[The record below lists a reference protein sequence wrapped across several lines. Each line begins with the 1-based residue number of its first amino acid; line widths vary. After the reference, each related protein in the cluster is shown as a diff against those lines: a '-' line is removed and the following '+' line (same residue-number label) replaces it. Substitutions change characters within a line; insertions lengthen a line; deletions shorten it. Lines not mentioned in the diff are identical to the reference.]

1 MSVSNPV
8 NDTQRGFNDLCA
20 LGGGVRGGPARPSVQ
35 QLLHDNGAKLT
46 ALLQNDIRSNLG
58 AFPEANPWHIC
69 FVVGVCWGR
78 LARLEPDFVAA
89 GLRLI
94 EVWNGRD
101 LAIARQFH
109 LERGPQPIEHSL
121 MGGHLLFQDV
131 VLPAR
136 LPDNLNQCRR
146 AQDRWLG
153 RIIGPNRPRYIGS
166 WNATAMFMVVIAAD
180 MNLTAQL
187 TTPVV
192 MLPPGGPIYN
202 ALSILHRTHV
212 ISRPASG
219 SELDDED
226 FEPGAIYEN
235 NALLEE
241 IHRGYAGWSLLD
253 VHSGL
258 YMLGTRLAESASWF

>member
-1 MSVSNPV
+1 V
-8 NDTQRGFNDLCA
+8 
-20 LGGGVRGGPARPSVQ
+20 
-35 QLLHDNGAKLT
+35 
-46 ALLQNDIRSNLG
+46 
-58 AFPEANPWHIC
+58 C

-78 LARLEPDFVAA
+78 LARLEPDFVSA

-94 EVWNGRD
+94 EDWNDND
-101 LAIARQFH
+101 LAVARRFH
-109 LERGPQPIEHSL
+109 LERGSEPIEHSL

-131 VLPAR
+131 VLPSR
-136 LPDNLNQCRR
+136 LPDNLSQCRR

-153 RIIGPNRPRYIGS
+153 RIIGPNRPRFIGS
-166 WNATAMFMVVIAAD
+166 WNATAMFMAVIASD
-180 MNLTAQL
+180 QNLTAAL

-192 MLPPGGPIYN
+192 MLPPGGPVYN
-202 ALSILHRTHV
+202 ALMILHRIHV
-212 ISRPASG
+212 LSRPPSG

-241 IHRGYAGWSLLD
+241 IHRGHASWSLLD

-258 YMLGTRLAESASWF
+258 YMLGTRLAASDNWF